1 MTLLRAAAIAFAF
14 GLSYAVFAIRR
25 CRNDSDAA
33 DETSGFR
40 PQIGFTKLDGM
51 ASVSLLLTNRSAGK
65 VWVEEVEI
73 SLADLVANDQTAQ
86 PSHRE
91 VQKIRQAV
99 ARKDTLPISLAN
111 VIYKAAGGP
120 QRRYACVM
128 SSLLRFRVGEKWFEK
143 QLATYRIDMAG
154 LVALGISRERK
165 PVRPIPS
172 PAKERSEN
180 VSTVATQ
187 SK

>member
-1 MTLLRAAAIAFAF
+1 MTLLRAAAIAFAL

-25 CRNDSDAA
+25 RRTDSDAA

-51 ASVSLLLTNRSAGK
+51 ASVSLLLTNRSDGK
-65 VWVEEVEI
+65 VWVEEIEI
-73 SLADLVANDQTAQ
+73 SLADLIANDQTAQ
-86 PSHRE
+86 PSRSE

-120 QRRYACVM
+120 QRRYSCVM
-128 SSLLRFRVGEKWFEK
+128 SSLLRFRIGEKWFEK
-143 QLATYRIDMAG
+143 QLETYRINMAG

-165 PVRPIPS
+165 PAAPIQ
-172 PAKERSEN
+172 ARSEEKTEDI
-180 VSTVATQ
+180 STVATQ